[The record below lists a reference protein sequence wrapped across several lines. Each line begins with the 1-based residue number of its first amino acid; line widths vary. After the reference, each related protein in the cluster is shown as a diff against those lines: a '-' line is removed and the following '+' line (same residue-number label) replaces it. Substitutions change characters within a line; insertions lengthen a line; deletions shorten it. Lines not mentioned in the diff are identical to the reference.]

1 MGRDLVYNIL
11 LREYETIMIR
21 YIYEKGEATAPE
33 IWEHVNGAIEK
44 ERAFSRGIL
53 LSFLHRMV
61 DSGIL
66 QNRSVTLGEAP
77 YNYYSLK
84 SS

>member
-1 MGRDLVYNIL
+1 
-11 LREYETIMIR
+11 MIR
-21 YIYEKGEATAPE
+21 YLYEKGEATAPE
-33 IWEHVNGAIEK
+33 IWEHVNKEIGK

-61 DSGIL
+61 DSGVL

-77 YNYYSLK
+77 YHYYSLK
-84 SS
+84 SSEPGET